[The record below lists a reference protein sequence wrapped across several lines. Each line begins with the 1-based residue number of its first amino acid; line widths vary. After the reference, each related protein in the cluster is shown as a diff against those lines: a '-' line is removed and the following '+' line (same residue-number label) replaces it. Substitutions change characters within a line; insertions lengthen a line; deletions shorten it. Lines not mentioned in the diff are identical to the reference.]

1 MKSISTK
8 LHELGIKKRNL
19 ELEFNKLGIQYDI
32 KRKKIDELNASATDA
47 ESRIQKTKEKAKQ
60 LIKEK
65 KELDNKKN
73 VEKNKFA
80 EQINEKKQEFISQ
93 LTTVDNISKEII
105 KQETYLKRLLQAVKK
120 IEIELK
126 ETQDLLR
133 NQKQLEKDIELKETK
148 LKTLQSVVS
157 LLETKQSVLEQEI
170 HDRQKEIFV
179 KEITLNKTIQ
189 DIRVIG
195 RRVQGEYEKMGG
207 KFELP
212 IDLTIKV
219 RPKKRSELII

>member
-133 NQKQLEKDIELKETK
+133 NQKQLEKDIELKEIK

>member
-60 LIKEK
+60 LVKEK

-219 RPKKRSELII
+219 RPKKRSELMI

>member
-32 KRKKIDELNASATDA
+32 KRKKIDELNTSATDA

>member
-219 RPKKRSELII
+219 RPKKRSELMI

>member
-133 NQKQLEKDIELKETK
+133 NQKQLEKDIELKEIK

-219 RPKKRSELII
+219 RPKKRSELMI